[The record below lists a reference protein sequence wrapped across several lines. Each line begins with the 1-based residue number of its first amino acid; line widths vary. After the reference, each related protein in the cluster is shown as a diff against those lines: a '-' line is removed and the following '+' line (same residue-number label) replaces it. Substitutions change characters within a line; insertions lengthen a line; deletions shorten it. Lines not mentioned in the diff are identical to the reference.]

1 MSLRGIE
8 MKKTDL
14 YMSCT
19 IRQAD
24 GTTVCRVS
32 GASMEKTLD
41 IMKET
46 ARVYGSA
53 PLEVDL

>member
-1 MSLRGIE
+1 MSF
-8 MKKTDL
+8 
-14 YMSCT
+14 T

-32 GASMEKTLD
+32 GTSMEKTVE

-53 PLEVDL
+53 PLEVI

>member
-1 MSLRGIE
+1 MSSNGIN

-14 YMSCT
+14 YMSFT

-32 GASMEKTLD
+32 GTSMEKTVE

-53 PLEVDL
+53 PLEVI